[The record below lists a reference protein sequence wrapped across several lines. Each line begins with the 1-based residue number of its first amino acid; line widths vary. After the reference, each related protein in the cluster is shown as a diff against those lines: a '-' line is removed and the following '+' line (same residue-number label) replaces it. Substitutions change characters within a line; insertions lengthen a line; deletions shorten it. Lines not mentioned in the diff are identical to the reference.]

1 MTKHRPSGDPGIE
14 VTGCRWEDREFQQ
27 ITGNYDKNQMEI
39 PELRNELTEIKKQP
53 HLSRWFKN
61 RLEKVEEQIN
71 EMEDKAKE
79 HLMLIPKVIKGR

>member
-1 MTKHRPSGDPGIE
+1 
-14 VTGCRWEDREFQQ
+14 
-27 ITGNYDKNQMEI
+27 MEI
-39 PELRNELTEIKKQP
+39 PELRNELIEIKKQP

>member
-1 MTKHRPSGDPGIE
+1 MRIE
-14 VTGCRWEDREFQQ
+14 

-39 PELRNELTEIKKQP
+39 PELRNELREIKKQKQKP
-53 HLSRWFKN
+53 TSVDGFKN